1 MLGQVIVDTSALV
14 ASIDQSERSHA
25 WVAQQLEQI
34 EPPLLTCEA
43 VISETWFLLG
53 RVRGGREAFL
63 PYLEQ
68 GQVEVALS
76 LETELAS
83 VLAIIRRYQS
93 VPASLA
99 DAALVRMAELYPQS
113 AVFTLDSDFQIYRKY
128 RDTAIELIF
137 HPLSGF

>member
-1 MLGQVIVDTSALV
+1 MLQKVIVDTSVLV
-14 ASIDQSERSHA
+14 ASIDQSERHHE

-43 VISETWFLLG
+43 VVSETWFLLG
-53 RVRGGREAFL
+53 RLRGAREAFL

-68 GQVEVALS
+68 GQLQVVFS
-76 LETELAS
+76 LEPELTS
-83 VLAIIRRYQS
+83 VLTIMKRYES

-113 AVFTLDSDFQIYRKY
+113 SVFTLDSDFQIYRKH
-128 RDTAIELIF
+128 RDIPVPLIF
-137 HPLSGF
+137 PSV

>member
-1 MLGQVIVDTSALV
+1 MLRQVIVDTSALV
-14 ASIDQSERSHA
+14 ASIDQSDRYHE
-25 WVAQQLEQI
+25 WVAQQLEQV

-68 GQVEVALS
+68 GQVEVAFS
-76 LETELAS
+76 LEAELAS
-83 VLAIIRRYQS
+83 VLALMRRYQS

-113 AVFTLDSDFQIYRKY
+113 SVFTLDSDFQIYRKY
-128 RDTAIELIF
+128 RDNPIPLIF
-137 HPLSGF
+137 HSI